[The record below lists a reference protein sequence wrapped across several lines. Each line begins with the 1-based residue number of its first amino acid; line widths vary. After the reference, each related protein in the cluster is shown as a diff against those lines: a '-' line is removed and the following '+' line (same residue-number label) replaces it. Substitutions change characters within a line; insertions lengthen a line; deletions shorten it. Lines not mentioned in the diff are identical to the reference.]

1 MPLAQ
6 ASPRILIS
14 DDQPDVLEALR
25 LLLKPE
31 GFHTETVTSP
41 AGALAALQERDFD
54 ALLMDLNYTR
64 DTTSGTEGLELLAKA
79 QAADPTLPVIVMT
92 AWGSI
97 ESAVEAMR
105 RGARD
110 YVEKP
115 WDNAR
120 LLTTLRTQVDL
131 GRALRATQRLET
143 ENSRLRRDG
152 LPVLLGESRAMQPVH
167 RLMEKIAPSSANVLI
182 TGEHGTG
189 KEVVAR
195 WLHAASP
202 RAGRPLVTVNA
213 GGLSEGV
220 FESEMFGHV
229 RGAFTD
235 AKTDRVGCFELADG
249 GTLFLDEIA
258 NVPLAQQGKLL
269 RALENGEVQ
278 RVGSSKTRH
287 VDVRV
292 IAATNADVSQLVADG
307 RFREDLLYRVNTV
320 EIRIPPL
327 RNRKDDVPLLANHFL
342 RQQAERYGKAVRDFT
357 PEAMRALL
365 EHSWPGNVRELRHVV
380 ERAVLLTPGPSV
392 TIEDVELRA
401 KPAAGPALEE
411 MTLEDAERWLITRA
425 LQRHEGNVSRAADA
439 LGVSRSALYRRLQQ
453 FGIS

>member
-1 MPLAQ
+1 MDSQ

-120 LLTTLRTQVDL
+120 LLRTLRTQVDL

-235 AKTDRVGCFELADG
+235 AKTDRVGCFELADV

-269 RALENGEVQ
+269 REFGKHRSVRSPVFSGLTLDDIGNVEFRVEALVDPALLSYRERAARPAGNAVACARQ
-278 RVGSSKTRH
+278 RRGAARRH
-287 VDVRV
+287 
-292 IAATNADVSQLVADG
+292 I
-307 RFREDLLYRVNTV
+307 EDAPR
-320 EIRIPPL
+320 RRS
-327 RNRKDDVPLLANHFL
+327 RNRCD
-342 RQQAERYGKAVRDFT
+342 ERRCEPARRG
-357 PEAMRALL
+357 
-365 EHSWPGNVRELRHVV
+365 
-380 ERAVLLTPGPSV
+380 RAVS
-392 TIEDVELRA
+392 
-401 KPAAGPALEE
+401 
-411 MTLEDAERWLITRA
+411 
-425 LQRHEGNVSRAADA
+425 
-439 LGVSRSALYRRLQQ
+439 
-453 FGIS
+453 